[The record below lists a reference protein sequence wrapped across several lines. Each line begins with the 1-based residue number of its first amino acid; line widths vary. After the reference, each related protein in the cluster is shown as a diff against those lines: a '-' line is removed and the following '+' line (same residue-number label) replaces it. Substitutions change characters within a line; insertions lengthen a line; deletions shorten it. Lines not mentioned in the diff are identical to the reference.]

1 MFTFLLKDISDYYC
15 SESEKKGQQRT
26 RRKEERAS
34 TPPTDN
40 NQEMR
45 SANPVD
51 TEIKCKSGKF
61 LYRKFCI

>member
-15 SESEKKGQQRT
+15 SEPEKKGQQRI
-26 RRKEERAS
+26 RRKEERS
-34 TPPTDN
+34 SSPTTDDD
-40 NQEMR
+40 QKMR